1 MADEYISPFK
11 EERELMDTYGAELL
25 REVWLNMPKME
36 GLESNDEGS
45 IKDNPRVKALID
57 ATKECKGDSYQKLRA
72 KKDTD
77 LIKAEDI
84 LLENLLSA
92 SPKGSPLKTEL
103 NRFEFVVL
111 FSDFDPSLFCLTSPA
126 SIKRKPDGD
135 YHLLVYEKA
144 YVQFINRSGVDLLDD
159 KATIKW
165 RIPKAYFPPDWT
177 KEQRIEALN
186 AQIKRTVVTP
196 KAEDF
201 HTDLKI
207 DELNEDLSKF
217 AYPKIERTE
226 PEGWTPEVAK
236 VQYLQEQTD
245 WLSDVGTEKDQIKL
259 RKDIKKAYDNIVR
272 VTEDCP
278 LWIKIVQT
286 AQEFA
291 ETAWATNR
299 PINPTRKAI
308 KNWLL
313 NNDEGVKRLFSAYK
327 MDEGSHAKNKWDDN
341 FRHARQLVYISEEI
355 RS

>member
-1 MADEYISPFK
+1 
-11 EERELMDTYGAELL
+11 
-25 REVWLNMPKME
+25 
-36 GLESNDEGS
+36 
-45 IKDNPRVKALID
+45 
-57 ATKECKGDSYQKLRA
+57 
-72 KKDTD
+72 
-77 LIKAEDI
+77 
-84 LLENLLSA
+84 
-92 SPKGSPLKTEL
+92 
-103 NRFEFVVL
+103 
-111 FSDFDPSLFCLTSPA
+111 
-126 SIKRKPDGD
+126 
-135 YHLLVYEKA
+135 
-144 YVQFINRSGVDLLDD
+144 
-159 KATIKW
+159 
-165 RIPKAYFPPDWT
+165 
-177 KEQRIEALN
+177 
-186 AQIKRTVVTP
+186 VVTP

-201 HTDLKI
+201 HPDLKI

-226 PEGWTPEVAK
+226 PEGWTPEVAR